1 MAAGALAALPAG
13 LAAGVVFGPDPGGA
27 EPLFWLVVPAQTLGM
42 IGVLVWL
49 GRRRGFGSPARELG
63 LRVERPPGTVWGGHG
78 SGGNPAHKRGL
89 WVEPRQAWWL
99 LAGAGALIA
108 FSFLSAGLL
117 ELLGEE
123 PQENAQTIIGLI
135 FETRGTVTAAAVVIG
150 VVVLGPVAEELLY
163 RGLTLQTVLQGG
175 RPPALAATVSAA
187 VFSLAH
193 LADPSL
199 FSTTGA
205 VTLTTLFLLGLFL
218 GAVRIR
224 TGGLGAPIFV
234 HSGFNLITV
243 LVVLFTDP
251 EFVPGGGA
259 AALYPAGVLL
269 SFFPA

>member
-13 LAAGVVFGPDPGGA
+13 LAAGVLFGPDPGRA
-27 EPLFWLVVPAQTLGM
+27 ETLFWLVVPAQTLGM
-42 IGVLVWL
+42 IGVLVRL

-63 LRVERPPGTVWGGHG
+63 LRVE
-78 SGGNPAHKRGL
+78 
-89 WVEPRQAWWL
+89 PRQAWWV
-99 LAGAGALIA
+99 LAGAGALIV
-108 FSFLSAGLL
+108 FSLLSAGLL

-123 PQENAQTIIGLI
+123 PQENAQTVIELI
-135 FETRGTVTAAAVVIG
+135 FDTRGTVTAAAVVIG
-150 VVVLGPVAEELLY
+150 VVILGPVAEELLY

-259 AALYPAGVLL
+259 AALYPAGVLP

>member
-13 LAAGVVFGPDPGGA
+13 LAAGVLFGPDSGGA
-27 EPLFWLVVPAQTLGM
+27 ALFWLVVPAQNLGM

-49 GRRRGFGSPARELG
+49 GRRRGYGNPARELG
-63 LRVERPPGTVWGGHG
+63 LRVE
-78 SGGNPAHKRGL
+78 
-89 WVEPRQAWWL
+89 PRQAWWV

-150 VVVLGPVAEELLY
+150 VVILGPVAEELLY

-187 VFSLAH
+187 VFALAH

-251 EFVPGGGA
+251 EFVPPGGA
-259 AALYPAGVLL
+259 AALGPAGALL
-269 SFFPA
+269 SLLPA